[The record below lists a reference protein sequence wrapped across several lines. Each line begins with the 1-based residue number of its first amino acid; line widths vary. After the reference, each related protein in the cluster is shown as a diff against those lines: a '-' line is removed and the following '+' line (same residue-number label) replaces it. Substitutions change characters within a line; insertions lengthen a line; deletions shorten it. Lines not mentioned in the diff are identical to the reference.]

1 MKRIRTITFPSIFV
15 LFLCLLSGCNT
26 NRQKKEGEAAP
37 AIIKVQDFP
46 GEHRV
51 DVTIRGERF
60 TSYLYADSFEKPF
73 LFPVIAANGT
83 TVTRGYPID
92 PKEGESP
99 DHPHHTGFWFNYG
112 NVNGIDFWGNSKNV
126 ADSARYRY
134 GVIRMKSID
143 KLESLPGKGVIE
155 VSQEWVN
162 HEGIVLLDEKVTY
175 LFTVGEDYRCIDRIT
190 TLTTQLPEVSFS
202 DTKEGAFAIRV
213 ARFLKFPSD
222 KPGIYIDASG
232 NRSDV
237 PILNNKGVNG
247 NYLSSEGIE
256 GAGVWGTRARWM
268 KLFGVNGSDTV
279 SLVMM
284 DHPSNLNYPTY
295 WHARTYGLFSANPF
309 GVKDFTRGEDELNYV
324 LRAGE
329 SQTFRHRLFIKS
341 GKDFPAAEIEAEWT
355 KFSK

>member
-1 MKRIRTITFPSIFV
+1 MKAIAFSTISV
-15 LFLCLLSGCNT
+15 LFLCLLSGCNS
-26 NRQKKEGEAAP
+26 NRQKKGGEAGP
-37 AIIKVQDFP
+37 ALIKVQDLP
-46 GEHRV
+46 GEQRI
-51 DVTIRGERF
+51 DVTIGGEQF
-60 TSYLYADSFEKPF
+60 TSYQYADSFEKPF

-83 TVTRGYPID
+83 TVTRGYPIE
-92 PKEGESP
+92 PREGESP
-99 DHPHHTGFWFNYG
+99 DHPHHTGYWFNYG
-112 NVNGIDFWGNSKNV
+112 DVSGINFWGNSKNV
-126 ADSARYRY
+126 PDSARYRY

-143 KLESLPGKGVIE
+143 NLENLPGRGVIE
-155 VSQEWVN
+155 VSQEWVDN
-162 HEGIVLLDEKVTY
+162 EGTVMINEKVTFI
-175 LFTVGEDYRCIDRIT
+175 FTAGKDYRCIDRIT
-190 TLTTQLPEVSFS
+190 TLTTPLPEVSFN

-222 KPGIYIDASG
+222 KPGKYIDASG
-232 NRSDV
+232 NIADA
-237 PILNNKGVNG
+237 PLLNNKGVNG

-268 KLFGVNGSDTV
+268 KLYGVTGGDTV

-309 GVKDFTRGEDELNYV
+309 GVRDFTAGEDELNYL
-324 LRAGE
+324 LRSGE

-341 GKDFPAAEIEAEWT
+341 GKDFPADEIETEWT